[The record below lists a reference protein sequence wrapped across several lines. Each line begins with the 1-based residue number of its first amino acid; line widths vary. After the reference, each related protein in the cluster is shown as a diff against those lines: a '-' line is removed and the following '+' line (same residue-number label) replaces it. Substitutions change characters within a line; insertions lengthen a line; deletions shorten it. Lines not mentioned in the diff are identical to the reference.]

1 MQNFP
6 NIIRKELVSQLTTFL
21 KKGNDMNPREDTM
34 ESKIKNLREIEDVIA
49 KAIKKVNGRKE
60 NDLCKY
66 LPMSTGG
73 YMHHFT
79 LRKMKNRQP
88 SELSSLIEKFI
99 INTEKP
105 SVVAPKQRAARGS
118 RKRRDQVTFT
128 RNQLERMLNIARLAG
143 DKEMVSILAPKK
155 SLATCK
161 RELISSIRH
170 SRVEPELWNAYVE
183 SLNSMQQLSNS
194 PINEMISAISSSK

>member
-1 MQNFP
+1 MLMNQQ
-6 NIIRKELVSQLTTFL
+6 EETMDT
-21 KKGNDMNPREDTM
+21 KKT
-34 ESKIKNLREIEDVIA
+34 LREVEDVISR
-49 KAIKKVNGRKE
+49 AIKKVNGKKE

-66 LPMSTGG
+66 LPMSSGG

-79 LRKMKNRQP
+79 LRKMKSKNP
-88 SELSSLIEKFI
+88 TDLSNLIEKFI
-99 INTEKP
+99 INSEKP
-105 SVVAPKQRAARGS
+105 TSVAPKQRAARGS
-118 RKRRDQVTFT
+118 RKRKDQMTFT

-170 SRVEPELWNAYVE
+170 GRVEPELWNGYVE
-183 SLNSMQQLSNS
+183 ALNTIQQLTSS
-194 PINEMISAISSSK
+194 PINDILSALSNQK

>member
-1 MQNFP
+1 
-6 NIIRKELVSQLTTFL
+6 
-21 KKGNDMNPREDTM
+21 M
-34 ESKIKNLREIEDVIA
+34 EPKTKNLREVEEIIA

-60 NDLCKY
+60 NDLCKF
-66 LPMSTGG
+66 LPMSSGG

-88 SELSSLIEKFI
+88 TELGSLIEKFI

-105 SVVAPKQRAARGS
+105 ASVPPKQRAARGS

-183 SLNSMQQLSNS
+183 SLNAIQQLNSMQLNETLSALTS
-194 PINEMISAISSSK
+194 HK

>member
-1 MQNFP
+1 
-6 NIIRKELVSQLTTFL
+6 
-21 KKGNDMNPREDTM
+21 M
-34 ESKIKNLREIEDVIA
+34 EPKKNLRDIEEIIA
-49 KAIKKVNGRKE
+49 RAIKKVNGRKA

-66 LPMSTGG
+66 LPMTAGG

-88 SELSSLIEKFI
+88 NELAALIEKFI
-99 INTEKP
+99 INSDKP
-105 SVVAPKQRAARGS
+105 TSVAPKQRAARGS

-170 SRVEPELWNAYVE
+170 GRVEPELWNAYVE
-183 SLNSMQQLSNS
+183 CLNSIQQGLSTS
-194 PINEMISAISSSK
+194 TINEMISALSSHN